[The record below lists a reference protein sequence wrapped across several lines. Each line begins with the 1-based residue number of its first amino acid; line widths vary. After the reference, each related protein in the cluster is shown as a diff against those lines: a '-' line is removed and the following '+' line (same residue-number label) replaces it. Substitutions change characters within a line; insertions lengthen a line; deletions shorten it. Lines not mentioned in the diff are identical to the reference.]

1 MRALKEAS
9 LVLWSPLC
17 FAIQG
22 QTEPTRSENRS
33 IEPIS
38 IWLKVRLDDFCLR
51 AILGSVKRVLLPASL
66 AFAVV
71 ATRL

>member
-1 MRALKEAS
+1 MIRADFDWL
-9 LVLWSPLC
+9 
-17 FAIQG
+17 
-22 QTEPTRSENRS
+22 TE
-33 IEPIS
+33 
-38 IWLKVRLDDFCLR
+38 DFCLG